1 MFARAL
7 IVCAVLVATGAFVSH
22 ASVRVSQAARSSLA
36 SLPTEIGAWHGYDMA
51 PLPDDVIAT
60 LGVDEYVS
68 RRYERNGRPISLYI
82 GYYANQRSGD
92 TIHSPQN
99 CLPGAG
105 WLPVSSGREQIASD
119 AGASIVTRYEIVK
132 GLDRQMVLYWYQGRG
147 RVVAGEYANKAWLM
161 LDAARYGR
169 SDGGLVRII
178 GPVVTTREDALTEIS
193 SFASAIMPR
202 LSGYLP

>member
-1 MFARAL
+1 MFARTV
-7 IVCAVLVATGAFVSH
+7 IVCLMLAGAGIFVD
-22 ASVRVSQAARSSLA
+22 RAAIRTPDIARA
-36 SLPTEIGAWHGYDMA
+36 SLTSLPSEIEGWHGYDMA
-51 PLPDDVIAT
+51 PLADDVVAT

-68 RRYERNGRPISLYI
+68 RKYERDGRPVSLYI

-105 WLPVSSGREQIASD
+105 WLPVSSGRQQIGE
-119 AGASIVTRYEIVK
+119 GASAATVTRYEIVK
-132 GLDRQMVLYWYQGRG
+132 GLDRQIVLYWYQGRS
-147 RVVAGEYANKAWLM
+147 RIIAGEYANKAWLM

-178 GPVVTTREDALTEIS
+178 GPVVTTPEDALAVTS
-193 SFASAIMPR
+193 SFAAAIMPR